1 MEAVERSPQLQQRCS
16 CSLHVT
22 VPSNSRKSFT
32 VVKIH
37 GEIFSVSQYGI
48 VFPSQSWKNFKFQSI

>member
-22 VPSNSRKSFT
+22 VPSNSRKSIT
-32 VVKIH
+32 VVEIH
-37 GEIFSVSQYGI
+37 SEIFSVSQYGI
-48 VFPSQSWKNFKFQSI
+48 VFPLQS